1 MQSAQAAAN
10 DSGWGISASA
20 GSGDVDDGEVG
31 GDRGD
36 YESGDTTKDYGDYDG
51 GGSSGGDGGSGGGGD
66 GWDGDGDSGECRVNY
81 GDGGGSGGGGDINRL
96 DGVSAGDDGAA
107 GTKTYSRYDSGP
119 VEAI

>member
-31 GDRGD
+31 GD
-36 YESGDTTKDYGDYDG
+36 
-51 GGSSGGDGGSGGGGD
+51 
-66 GWDGDGDSGECRVNY
+66 SGESRVNY
-81 GDGGGSGGGGDINRL
+81 DDGGASGGGGDINRL

-107 GTKTYSRYDSGP
+107 DTKTYSRDDSGP